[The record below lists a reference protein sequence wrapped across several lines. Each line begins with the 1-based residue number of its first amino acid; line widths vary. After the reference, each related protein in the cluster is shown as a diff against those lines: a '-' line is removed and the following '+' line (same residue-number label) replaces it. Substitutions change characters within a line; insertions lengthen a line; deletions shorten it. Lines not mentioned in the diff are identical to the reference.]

1 MITKTFTPE
10 WKLWIWSNIVGGFD
24 RESIFNILLNNGFD
38 YSLIKNELGI
48 EPTNS
53 MIWQRQYTQENLNTP
68 YEIELY
74 PFNKSLCDNPRSYR
88 IENNQMEIYHF
99 PELLTY
105 EECDELISIT
115 DKKLSSNKKKQ
126 NPQSPLIHKLD
137 MSLDISKTIN
147 ERLSKVV
154 GVSEDFGE
162 DIFIQKFTPDFEY
175 PETIDY
181 ILPNQKDYLF
191 ETKGQRVW
199 SIQIWL
205 NSLSEGGHL
214 TFESIDRSAK
224 PVKGEGIIWKNMHHD
239 GSFNEN
245 AKHIHNSF
253 NEENKYVLFK
263 YFRER
268 GDVTVEVLE
277 NKGPSEIEFDI
288 TEIK

>member
-1 MITKTFTPE
+1 MITKSFTPE
-10 WKLWIWSNIVGGFD
+10 WKLWIWSNIVDGVD

-38 YSLIKNELGI
+38 YFLIKNELGI

-53 MIWQRQYTQENLNTP
+53 LIWQRQYTQENLNTP

-74 PFNKSLCDNPRSYR
+74 PYNKSLCDNSRSYR
-88 IENNQMEIYHF
+88 IENNQIEIYHF

-105 EECDELISIT
+105 EECDELISMT
-115 DKKLSSNKKKQ
+115 DKKLGANRKKQ
-126 NPQSPLIHKLD
+126 NTQSPQIYKLD
-137 MSLDISKTIN
+137 MSTDLSKTIN

-162 DIFIQKFTPDFEY
+162 DIFIQKFKPDFEY
-175 PETIDY
+175 PETVDY
-181 ILPNQKDYLF
+181 ISPNQKDYLF
-191 ETKGQRVW
+191 ETRGQRVW
-199 SIQIWL
+199 SMQIWL
-205 NSLSEGGHL
+205 NSLNEGGHL
-214 TFESIDRSAK
+214 TFKSIDRSVK
-224 PVKGEGIIWKNMHHD
+224 PVKGEATIWKNTHHD

-245 AKHIHNSF
+245 TKHIHNPF

-268 GDVTVEVLE
+268 LDVTVEVLE
-277 NKGPSEIEFDI
+277 NKGPSKIEFDI